1 MEGSFLLS
9 EKGCHREWVRAI
21 KNVRVKLKSSET
33 ANRKTEELDAAREGI
48 IRAHANI
55 QFNENTK
62 YYSQQFFRFP
72 TPLWSKNG
80 LLSAASFVFRNHRAE
95 FATQY
100 LLLCDFGP
108 NNFEK

>member
-1 MEGSFLLS
+1 ML
-9 EKGCHREWVRAI
+9 
-21 KNVRVKLKSSET
+21 ET

-95 FATQY
+95 FATLY
-100 LLLCDFGP
+100 LLLCGCTLYIVKKMPRNYSDHLSP
-108 NNFEK
+108 PR